1 MFQVLVANASNSYE
15 LRGLPVRPCLYQ
27 STISRN
33 NEDITVFGYTTPHRV
48 VSTYVLI
55 LQAPPV
61 TYSPPLGASMYTW
74 PNVYRNLKNI
84 DYCVDQFDYIRLNIS
99 ESSTCNPM
107 PDILVLLVSSNR
119 VKCIQAYT
127 GGPFLN

>member
-1 MFQVLVANASNSYE
+1 
-15 LRGLPVRPCLYQ
+15 
-27 STISRN
+27 
-33 NEDITVFGYTTPHRV
+33 
-48 VSTYVLI
+48 
-55 LQAPPV
+55 
-61 TYSPPLGASMYTW
+61 MYTW